1 MDPLEIIGGAGTA
14 GLLAACAYKMIT
26 MLEQQMRR
34 RTGGNDNDQLRTL
47 NENLEKLITVT
58 EGFGR
63 DLKDIKTLAYDI
75 RGAQETSAAVELDRR
90 LRAGGQ

>member
-1 MDPLEIIGGAGTA
+1 MDPIEVIGGAGTA
-14 GLLAACAYKMIT
+14 GILAAGAYKMLTI
-26 MLEQQMRR
+26 LEQQMRR

-47 NENLEKLITVT
+47 NENLEKLISVT

-75 RGAQETSAAVELDRR
+75 RGAQETNAAVELDRR